1 MHISSRHFVLIGVV
15 LLLLIALTLPA
26 VAQNR
31 IFQGKVNDDKGQPVV
46 GAQITIQAM
55 DSKTRVYTT
64 KTDKKGAWIYMGIAA
79 GEYRVVVRATGFQ
92 PAFRQPFSATI
103 QAPTN
108 IDFTLNPGA
117 SDGKLPFEYT
127 DQEREQLQK
136 EVEKAE
142 KRKAFS
148 AEVQTLFDSGLKLS
162 QEGKYEEAIAEFK
175 KALEKDPEQSNILGN
190 MADSYS
196 KMNKND
202 EALETYKKA
211 IAIKADDAALYT
223 NMGVLLSKMGKNT
236 ESQEAFKKAATL
248 NPGSSA
254 QNFYN
259 IGATQVNNGKAAEA
273 AESFKQAIAA
283 DPTFAEAYY
292 QLGMCLSGK
301 TETMP
306 EAIKA
311 FETYIKIGKK
321 ADQIET
327 SKQIIDVLQKSI
339 KK

>member
-1 MHISSRHFVLIGVV
+1 
-15 LLLLIALTLPA
+15 
-26 VAQNR
+26 
-31 IFQGKVNDDKGQPVV
+31 VNDDKGQPVV

-79 GEYRVVVRATGFQ
+79 GEYRVVVRATGFA

-148 AEVQTLFDSGLKLS
+148 AEVQSLFDSGLKLS

-190 MADSYS
+190 MADAYS

-211 IAIKADDAALYT
+211 IGARWGRI
-223 NMGVLLSKMGKNT
+223 
-236 ESQEAFKKAATL
+236 
-248 NPGSSA
+248 
-254 QNFYN
+254 QNRR
-259 IGATQVNNGKAAEA
+259 KP
-273 AESFKQAIAA
+273 SRRR
-283 DPTFAEAYY
+283 PR
-292 QLGMCLSGK
+292 
-301 TETMP
+301 
-306 EAIKA
+306 
-311 FETYIKIGKK
+311 
-321 ADQIET
+321 
-327 SKQIIDVLQKSI
+327 
-339 KK
+339 